1 MKPVTPDRNARAAE
15 AVNQR
20 LFALAATY
28 ARSLQERLGKNL
40 VSVVLFGS
48 VARGEAS
55 VNSDIDLLIVAET
68 LPTGRFARLALLDEV
83 ERQVQPL
90 LDGLEEEGISARV
103 STVLKTRKEA
113 ERIVP
118 LYLDLVEDGVILRD
132 AEGFFRAVLARLRA
146 SLDQLGARRER
157 LGKIRYW
164 DLKPDLV
171 PGERFEL

>member
-1 MKPVTPDRNARAAE
+1 MKLITPDRNARAAE

-20 LFALAATY
+20 LFALATTY
-28 ARSLQERLGKNL
+28 ARFLQERLGENL

-48 VARGEAS
+48 VARGEATA
-55 VNSDIDLLIVAET
+55 NSDIDLLIVAET
-68 LPTGRFARLALLDEV
+68 LPKGRFARLALLDEV
-83 ERQVQPL
+83 EQKVQPL
-90 LDGLEEEGISARV
+90 LDGLEEEGISTRI

-118 LYLDLVEDGVILRD
+118 LYLDLVEDGVILYD